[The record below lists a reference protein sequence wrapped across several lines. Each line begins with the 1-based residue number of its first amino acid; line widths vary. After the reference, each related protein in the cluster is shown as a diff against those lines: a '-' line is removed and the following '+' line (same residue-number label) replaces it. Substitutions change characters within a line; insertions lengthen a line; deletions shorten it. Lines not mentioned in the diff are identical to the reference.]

1 MDSEIQA
8 MLHNNAW
15 VLTDLPVDK
24 KVVGCKWVYTLKF
37 KADGSLDGY
46 MVKLVAKGYSQTP
59 GLNFT
64 DTFSPV
70 AKLNSVRVL
79 ISLGANFDL
88 PLINL
93 M

>member
-37 KADGSLDGY
+37 KADGSLDRY
-46 MVKLVAKGYSQTP
+46 KVKLVAKGYSQTP

-70 AKLNSVRVL
+70 VNS
-79 ISLGANFDL
+79 IQFDFSSL
-88 PLINL
+88 
-93 M
+93 